1 MVNIEIILIYVND
14 SPYNID
20 MKKILLSLFFIF
32 PVIYAE
38 NTVSDI
44 FKPDYKNQLFM
55 NVEVAL
61 AEAQAE
67 LEIIPQWA
75 ADEIKLKANL
85 KNLKQKDIDAEHKIV
100 RHTLV
105 ARLNVWK
112 RSMDDESSE
121 FLHFGATTVDI
132 WDTVLVLQIKDSI
145 DLLIDDLLEVEEY
158 LITLTKDNL
167 YSYMPGRTL
176 GQHALPITFGKKT
189 STWLAENRRN
199 IERLQH
205 IQSKI
210 NKSGILKGAV
220 GSYLGLGYNAIETE
234 AIMMKKLGLDEP
246 SKDDWHG
253 IRDVFAEYALTLAII
268 SKSFGRIGNELTLLQ
283 MTEIGETEEYLGSRS
298 IGSSTMP
305 QKKNPRGPGDLI
317 EFSRVIPRLS
327 EIVLDDMINSFE
339 RDGQKSDDELKLISI
354 ESEKM
359 INRAKPLLRE
369 LKVNKKKMRENLD
382 ITNGLILSQRLTF
395 YLADK
400 IGKDTANDLMHDV
413 AKYALEKNIS
423 LEEAAMNDETIKKNI
438 TEDVLLNLLNP
449 ETYTGLAVDQ
459 AKLIIDDIES
469 KRKLSK

>member
-1 MVNIEIILIYVND
+1 
-14 SPYNID
+14 
-20 MKKILLSLFFIF
+20 MKKFLLSFCIVSSSLFVFS
-32 PVIYAE
+32 E
-38 NTVSDI
+38 DTVSDI
-44 FKPDYKNQLFM
+44 FKPNYKNQLFM
-55 NVEVAL
+55 DVEVAL
-61 AEAQAE
+61 AEAQSE
-67 LEIIPQWA
+67 LEIIPLWA
-75 ADEIKLKANL
+75 AKEISSKANIKYL
-85 KNLKQKDIDAEHKIV
+85 SQKDIDEEHKLV

-112 RSMDDESSE
+112 RSIDAEAAE
-121 FLHFGATTVDI
+121 YLHYGATTVDI

-145 DLLIDDLLEVEEY
+145 DLLIDDLLEIEDY
-158 LITLTKDNL
+158 LLTLTKDNL
-167 YSYMPGRTL
+167 NTYMPGRTL

-205 IQSKI
+205 VQSKI

-220 GSYLGLGYNAIETE
+220 GSYLGLGDMAIETE
-234 AIMMKKLGLDEP
+234 SLMMQKLGLDEP

-253 IRDVFAEYALTLAII
+253 IRDVFAEYALTLAIV

-298 IGSSTMP
+298 VGSSTMP

-317 EFSRVIPRLS
+317 EYSRVIPRLS
-327 EIVLDDMINSFE
+327 EIVLDDMVNSFE
-339 RDGQKSDDELKLISI
+339 RDGQKSDDELRLISI

-359 INRAKPLLRE
+359 INRAKPLLKE
-369 LKVNKKKMRENLD
+369 LKVNKNKMRENLD

-413 AKYALEKNIS
+413 AKYALENNIS
-423 LEEAAMNDETIKKNI
+423 LEEAALANKTIQENI
-438 TEDVLLNLLNP
+438 TKEALSNILNP
-449 ETYTGLAVDQ
+449 ETYIGLAVDQ
-459 AKLIIDDIES
+459 AQLIINEIES
-469 KRKLSK
+469 KRKQTK

>member
-1 MVNIEIILIYVND
+1 MD
-14 SPYNID
+14 
-20 MKKILLSLFFIF
+20 
-32 PVIYAE
+32 
-38 NTVSDI
+38 
-44 FKPDYKNQLFM
+44 
-55 NVEVAL
+55 VEVAL
-61 AEAQAE
+61 AEAQSE
-67 LEIIPQWA
+67 LEIIPLWA
-75 ADEIKLKANL
+75 AKEISSKANIKYL
-85 KNLKQKDIDAEHKIV
+85 SQKDIDEEHKLV

-112 RSMDDESSE
+112 RSINAEAAE
-121 FLHFGATTVDI
+121 YLHYGATTVDI

-145 DLLIDDLLEVEEY
+145 DLLIDDLLEIEDY
-158 LITLTKDNL
+158 LLTLTKDNL
-167 YSYMPGRTL
+167 NTYMPGRTL

-205 IQSKI
+205 VQSKI

-220 GSYLGLGYNAIETE
+220 GSYLGLGDMAIETE
-234 AIMMKKLGLDEP
+234 SLMMQKLGLDEP

-298 IGSSTMP
+298 VGSSTMP

-317 EFSRVIPRLS
+317 EYSRVIPRLS
-327 EIVLDDMINSFE
+327 EIVLDDMVNSFE
-339 RDGQKSDDELKLISI
+339 RDGQKSDDELRLISI

-359 INRAKPLLRE
+359 IDRAKPLLKE
-369 LKVNKKKMRENLD
+369 LKVNKYKMRENLD

-413 AKYALEKNIS
+413 AKYALENNIS
-423 LEEAAMNDETIKKNI
+423 LEEAALANKTIQENI
-438 TEDVLLNLLNP
+438 TKEALSNILNP
-449 ETYTGLAVDQ
+449 ETYIGLAVDQ
-459 AKLIIDDIES
+459 AQLIINEIES
-469 KRKLSK
+469 KRKQTK

>member
-1 MVNIEIILIYVND
+1 
-14 SPYNID
+14 
-20 MKKILLSLFFIF
+20 MKKFLLSFCIVSSSLFVFS
-32 PVIYAE
+32 E
-38 NTVSDI
+38 DTVSDI
-44 FKPDYKNQLFM
+44 FKPNYKNQLFM
-55 NVEVAL
+55 DVEVAL
-61 AEAQAE
+61 AEAQSE
-67 LEIIPQWA
+67 LEIIPLWA
-75 ADEIKLKANL
+75 AKEISSKANIKYL
-85 KNLKQKDIDAEHKIV
+85 SQKDIDEEHKLV

-112 RSMDDESSE
+112 RSIDAEAAE
-121 FLHFGATTVDI
+121 YLHYGATTVDI

-145 DLLIDDLLEVEEY
+145 DLLIDDLLEIEDY
-158 LITLTKDNL
+158 LLTLTKDNL
-167 YSYMPGRTL
+167 NTYMPGRTL

-205 IQSKI
+205 VQSKI

-220 GSYLGLGYNAIETE
+220 GSYLGLGDMAIETE
-234 AIMMKKLGLDEP
+234 SLMMQKLGLDEP

-253 IRDVFAEYALTLAII
+253 IRDVFAEYALTLAIV

-283 MTEIGETEEYLGSRS
+283 MTEIGETEEYLGSKS
-298 IGSSTMP
+298 VGSSTMP

-317 EFSRVIPRLS
+317 EYSRVIPRLS

-339 RDGQKSDDELKLISI
+339 RDGQKSDDELRLISI

-359 INRAKPLLRE
+359 IDRAKPLLKE
-369 LKVNKKKMRENLD
+369 LKVNKYKMRENLD

-413 AKYALEKNIS
+413 AKYALENNIS
-423 LEEAAMNDETIKKNI
+423 LEEAALANKTIQENI
-438 TEDVLLNLLNP
+438 TKEALSNILNP
-449 ETYTGLAVDQ
+449 ETYIGLAVDQ
-459 AKLIIDDIES
+459 AQLIINEIES
-469 KRKLSK
+469 KRKQIK